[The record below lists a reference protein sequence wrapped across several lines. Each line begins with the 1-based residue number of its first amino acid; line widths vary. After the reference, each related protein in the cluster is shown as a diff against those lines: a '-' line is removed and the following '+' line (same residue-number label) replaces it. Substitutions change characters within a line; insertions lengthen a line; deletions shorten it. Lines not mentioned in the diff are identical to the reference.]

1 MTEGSKGVWS
11 LAISPTYLYAG
22 GVFATIGGVT
32 HKYFASYSGTP

>member
-32 HKYFASYSGTP
+32 HKYFASFSGTP